1 MAIDFAGM
9 FADPNSF
16 RDQRLQDLMQQ
27 RAGISQM
34 GGSMNQLLG
43 QVAAGGGAT
52 GAQLA
57 EGIGG
62 MFGLQTREEAQA
74 KQLQDMASQVS
85 MEDPV
90 ALGAFAKRL
99 NDMGMTKE
107 SLLVLNKRQEVMDRI
122 EKEKERTRDLED
134 RQRGIAQG
142 KTRTITDTVMRPMSI
157 GSGKNAQ
164 VVMVPEQV
172 QYTEVW
178 NEKKQQWER
187 VGGGVSSAVDPSKYV
202 TSEGGGARVPQGTTV
217 APPKTEFQ
225 TKQDAQDATVDPWSQ
240 FSRY

>member
-9 FADPNSF
+9 FTDPNSF
-16 RDQRLQDLMQQ
+16 RDERLQDLMQQ

-62 MFGLQTREEAQA
+62 LFGLQTREEAQA

-85 MEDPV
+85 MEDPI

-134 RQRGIAQG
+134 RQRSIDQG
-142 KTRTITDTVMRPMSI
+142 KTRTYTDIIYKPMQV

-164 VVMVPEQV
+164 IVQVPMQV
-172 QYTEVW
+172 TVTQEWKDGKWVTIGGAPAGSGSDTGSYGGITVIDPKTGMATMTE
-178 NEKKQQWER
+178 
-187 VGGGVSSAVDPSKYV
+187 GDPAVDGYKEDLTISP
-202 TSEGGGARVPQGTTV
+202 
-217 APPKTEFQ
+217 
-225 TKQDAQDATVDPWSQ
+225 
-240 FSRY
+240 